1 MPATVSKWFSLPPTD
16 TNIFGT
22 VFAYILTETKKH
34 THTMEKIEP
43 GKYFEIAY
51 KLFRINPDGSETLV
65 HEVTPDDPDRAIM
78 GYTLGFVEAL
88 ENELNGR
95 GQGYKFDFVAD
106 PAMAFGPY
114 TDDEIYTIP
123 RERMTVDGK
132 FDEEMFAPGAV
143 IPLMT
148 PDGYRIDG
156 TVLSLTP
163 QAVVIDLNH
172 PLAKDKVHYVGE
184 VLAVR
189 EPTVEEIEEAKAEE
203 SGCGGGCCGGCGDNG
218 GCNDGGCGSGN
229 GCCGGC

>member
-1 MPATVSKWFSLPPTD
+1 
-16 TNIFGT
+16 
-22 VFAYILTETKKH
+22 
-34 THTMEKIEP
+34 
-43 GKYFEIAY
+43 
-51 KLFRINPDGSETLV
+51 
-65 HEVTPDDPDRAIM
+65 
-78 GYTLGFVEAL
+78 
-88 ENELNGR
+88 
-95 GQGYKFDFVAD
+95 
-106 PAMAFGPY
+106 MAFGPY